1 MPLTNMIRTT
11 CRMCA
16 GPTQRIIDLGEQ
28 PPSNSLLDCPIQPE
42 PKYPLTIII
51 CQRCALVQA
60 GFDVSPTEIFG
71 VGYPY
76 FSGQSEQWRAHC
88 YKYTQ
93 EAVKR
98 LALGEGD
105 QVIEIGGND
114 GTLLQY
120 FPKGVRTLNAE
131 PSASVANAA
140 IKAGVETQI
149 TPFESKYV
157 WPKADLIIA
166 NNVMAHT
173 PDPEDMVK
181 AVAETLKI
189 HGVLTVEFPWI
200 VNTIE
205 QTQFDTM
212 YHEHYSYLGIMPLQT
227 LMLKHGLIIYDVEHL
242 PFHGGSLR
250 VWVCRTNYKPDPLR
264 TQAVAECAVRE
275 QALDYSQFAH
285 NAQHI
290 RAEVMRFVDYNRSSR
305 IYGYAAAAK
314 GNTLL
319 NYCGLTAAD
328 IPMVADTTPAKQ
340 GKWLPGSRIPIVTE
354 DTMLAQHP
362 RFILILAW
370 NWRSEIVAKLRA
382 KGYRGKFVTAIPRL
396 EVFE

>member
-1 MPLTNMIRTT
+1 VRRNL
-11 CRMCA
+11 CRMCG

-28 PPSNSLLDCPIQPE
+28 PPSNALLTCSIQPE
-42 PKYPLTIII
+42 QVYPLTIIV
-51 CQRCALVQA
+51 CERCALVQT
-60 GFDVSPTEIFG
+60 GYDVPPTELFG
-71 VGYPY
+71 AGYPY

-88 YKYTQ
+88 YQYVQNTI
-93 EAVKR
+93 R
-98 LALGEGD
+98 RISLGKDD

-120 FPKGVRTLNAE
+120 FPKDIRTLNAE
-131 PSASVANAA
+131 PSESVANAA

-149 TPFESKYV
+149 TGFESKYV

-173 PDPEDMVK
+173 PDPEDMIK

-189 HGVLTVEFPWI
+189 NGILTVEFPWI

-205 QTQFDTM
+205 GMQFDTM
-212 YHEHYSYLGIMPLQT
+212 YHEHYSYLGIMPLQS
-227 LMLKHGLIIYDVEHL
+227 LLLKYGLLIYDVEHL

-250 VWVCRTNYKPDPLR
+250 IWVCRTNFRPDPLR
-264 TQAVAECAVRE
+264 SQAVALCAARE
-275 QALDYSQFAH
+275 KALDYSQFER
-285 NAQHI
+285 NAQHT
-290 RAEVMRFVDYNRSSR
+290 RAELVRFVDYNRSYR
-305 IYGYAAAAK
+305 IYGYGAAAK

-319 NYCGLTAAD
+319 NYCGINALD

-362 RFILILAW
+362 AYILILAW
-370 NWRSEIVAKLRA
+370 NWKSEITAKLRA
-382 KGYRGKFVTAIPRL
+382 RGYTGKFVTAIPRL